1 MRLHC
6 NNFPQFTLGK
16 MGATLTY
23 SYVQHI
29 FWFEVTYLHRQ
40 DSRHYHQRQSPD
52 NFLLLGNPTADA
64 KGGSKPASASG
75 SVKGSQP
82 GSARPGSARP
92 GSARPGSARPGSARP
107 GSGRPGTGRTGS
119 AKSAALERTPSGS
132 PRPQSGKGAQ
142 GGSAGSRRSV
152 AERLAEEQDQQ
163 LTGKHLFMLLRN
175 ALL

>member
-64 KGGSKPASASG
+64 EGGSKPASASG
-75 SVKGSQP
+75 SVKGY
-82 GSARPGSARP
+82 
-92 GSARPGSARPGSARP
+92 RPGSARPGSARP
-107 GSGRPGTGRTGS
+107 GSGRPGTGRKGS

-132 PRPQSGKGAQ
+132 PRPQSGKGAR

-152 AERLAEEQDQQ
+152 AERLAEEQDQL
-163 LTGKHLFMLLRN
+163 LTGKHLFMWLRD

>member
-1 MRLHC
+1 
-6 NNFPQFTLGK
+6 

-23 SYVQHI
+23 SYVHYI

-64 KGGSKPASASG
+64 EGGSKPASASG
-75 SVKGSQP
+75 SVKGY
-82 GSARPGSARP
+82 
-92 GSARPGSARPGSARP
+92 RPGSARPGSARP
-107 GSGRPGTGRTGS
+107 GSGRPGTGRKGS

-132 PRPQSGKGAQ
+132 PRPQSGKGAR